1 MATLFSEIYERAA
14 SKIEDPTLALLP
26 EEDLEGM
33 FHEWFMSAI
42 AQFRKCKNDLSNRD
56 EENKRFNIDLLDIE
70 KEILAILIVRQ
81 WLAPQLNSVLL
92 TKQIFSDKDAKFYPQ
107 SQHLTELMALDER
120 LKTEAQKL
128 SRQYTYDSGS
138 YWT

>member
-1 MATLFSEIYERAA
+1 MNVKSIIT
-14 SKIEDPTLALLP
+14 
-26 EEDLEGM
+26 
-33 FHEWFMSAI
+33 
-42 AQFRKCKNDLSNRD
+42 
-56 EENKRFNIDLLDIE
+56 
-70 KEILAILIVRQ
+70 ILAILIVRQ

-92 TKQIFSDKDAKFYPQ
+92 TKQIFSDKDAKFYSQ

>member
-33 FHEWFMSAI
+33 FHEWLMSAI

-56 EENKRFNIDLLDIE
+56 EENKQFNVDLLDID

-92 TKQIFSDKDAKFYPQ
+92 TFQLSLISH
-107 SQHLTELMALDER
+107 SLTELMTLDER